1 MAKGD
6 KQKEVS
12 SQSGVEERGREST
25 STRAGTQREKSVS
38 REALGVAVG
47 EIGEKL
53 ERVEH
58 TVTELES
65 VVFGG
70 LEEVKQNAADLDSRF
85 IRLEELVTG
94 SMQALRDDIEGMKT
108 LFTAME
114 EDIKLVKRASANA
127 EAVGG
132 TSIGK
137 VEFPKPNRFNGVREA
152 KEVENFRW
160 QMEIYFDN
168 LNLVAENAKVKAAT
182 SYLSDTAMLWW
193 RRKHSDIEQGTCRID
208 TWDDFKKE
216 LKRQFYLEN
225 VVYEARK
232 KLRELR
238 QRGSIRDYVKEFT
251 TLMLQISNMTAE
263 DLVFYFT
270 DGLQY
275 WAKQELQRRGVK
287 TVDEAI
293 AVAES
298 LTDFRTSGPSE
309 SSKKKE
315 QGMAKG
321 RGARRDTA

>member
-53 ERVEH
+53 ERVKH

-137 VEFPKPNRFNGVREA
+137 VEFTKPNRFNCVRDA
-152 KEVENFRW
+152 KEVENFLW
-160 QMEIYFDN
+160 QMELYFDN
-168 LNLVAENAKVKAAT
+168 LNLVAENVKVKAAT

-193 RRKHSDIEQGTCRID
+193 
-208 TWDDFKKE
+208 
-216 LKRQFYLEN
+216 
-225 VVYEARK
+225 
-232 KLRELR
+232 
-238 QRGSIRDYVKEFT
+238 
-251 TLMLQISNMTAE
+251 
-263 DLVFYFT
+263 
-270 DGLQY
+270 
-275 WAKQELQRRGVK
+275 
-287 TVDEAI
+287 
-293 AVAES
+293 
-298 LTDFRTSGPSE
+298 
-309 SSKKKE
+309 
-315 QGMAKG
+315 
-321 RGARRDTA
+321 